1 MSTIDKINLLIKRRG
16 ITGAE
21 LTRAVGIKSTGT
33 YSQWNKGTT
42 QISNAN
48 LKKIA
53 DYFEVPVSALIGDD
67 EGQAKSVG
75 PTIPPGFL
83 PMPEMAQVPLV
94 GRIACG
100 TPITAEQT
108 VWIPT
113 NGGTK
118 YHKDAD
124 CSDMINPQQVSLE
137 YAEAH
142 GFEPCKLCY

>member
-1 MSTIDKINLLIKRRG
+1 MKNKKMAVKLLSC
-16 ITGAE
+16 
-21 LTRAVGIKSTGT
+21 AVVCTMLLAGCTSG
-33 YSQWNKGTT
+33 SDSG
-42 QISNAN
+42 
-48 LKKIA
+48 
-53 DYFEVPVSALIGDD
+53 
-67 EGQAKSVG
+67 
-75 PTIPPGFL
+75 
-83 PMPEMAQVPLV
+83 
-94 GRIACG
+94 
-100 TPITAEQT
+100 T